1 LDDTPDDFGPG
12 DATGHRDPR
21 DGAGVLSREAADQ
34 PPVRDGD
41 VRECD
46 VSNRPTAADR
56 PEQSDLVGS
65 RAADRQP
72 RDGVAGAVER
82 PGELRRRVRVG
93 LADGVE
99 PLATVPVGRPRRVD
113 VRTEHVVCAQVVLD
127 RL

>member
-34 PPVRDGD
+34 PPV
-41 VRECD
+41 
-46 VSNRPTAADR
+46 
-56 PEQSDLVGS
+56 
-65 RAADRQP
+65 